1 MKLKQKIKESFLSRI
16 TGLSRFPL
24 AAFLLVAALV
34 VELFMIFSKYN
45 FSQWGNLLF
54 SLYAGV
60 LISVCLSL
68 FCETYECSHERI
80 KPFYRLISVGL
91 PAVLTIIC
99 FTLLCAFESPYILIA
114 AVGIVLAAVAAA
126 LFMLVRKDDLLK
138 AASTIIGSRIFCRTH
153 RYGIICRASCLL
165 RRFLHA
171 CL

>member
-68 FCETYECSHERI
+68 F
-80 KPFYRLISVGL
+80 
-91 PAVLTIIC
+91 
-99 FTLLCAFESPYILIA
+99 
-114 AVGIVLAAVAAA
+114 
-126 LFMLVRKDDLLK
+126 
-138 AASTIIGSRIFCRTH
+138 
-153 RYGIICRASCLL
+153 
-165 RRFLHA
+165 
-171 CL
+171 